1 MPPTHSS
8 SEPNVGVRESVEVLL
23 RHTKIPEN
31 QEVLQPLLSII
42 QEKNVNLVLQRKG
55 MSTDGEVT
63 VYFTDVWA

>member
-8 SEPNVGVRESVEVLL
+8 SEPNVGVWESVEVLL
-23 RHTKIPEN
+23 RHTKIPES